1 MFGLRQQTLFAWMLR
16 YGFAVGATAAGWG
29 MRLALAK
36 WVGPGLPTFITFY
49 PPLMVVALLA
59 GLGPGL
65 FATALTDLIVAYWIM
80 EPVGQFF
87 VVAPVDRVALVMFGG
102 MGVFVSVVAH
112 FYRRSRLKAAAN
124 DTEVVLRETRR
135 EKEFLASLVEHA
147 SQPFAVGYPDGRLG
161 LLNHA
166 FEELTGYS
174 TAELRAIDWS
184 TALTPPEWRG
194 IENRKLEE
202 LHRTGQPVRYEKEYV
217 RRDGSRVPIELL
229 VDLVRDSTG
238 KPEYYYSFLT
248 DITARKQAE
257 EALRGSEERLR
268 QLNAELEQRVAG
280 RTAELRAASLY
291 ARSLLEASLDPLVT
305 ISAGGKITDVNEASA
320 QVTGVPRE
328 QLIGTDFSDYFTE
341 PQKAREGYQRVFAEG
356 FVRDYPLAIRHS
368 SGRVIGVLYNAT
380 VYRNEAGAVQGVF
393 AAARDVTERMRA
405 EAELARYRDHLEE
418 LVDLRTTELAR
429 SNEELQQFAYVA
441 SHDLQEPLRAIA
453 GYIGL
458 IEQRYR
464 DMLDEKGRLQIAGAV
479 QGATRM
485 ATLITDLLQLSRVGT
500 QESAF
505 EAVDL
510 SGALEQALNDFHRE
524 IVAAGATVT
533 WDAMPTLPVDP
544 GQLAQLFGNLIGNA
558 LKFRG
563 DQPPVIHVSAR
574 RDAAWWVFGVRDNG
588 LGIEPQY
595 FERIFVIFQRL
606 HTRTQYP
613 GTGIGL
619 AICRKIVE
627 RHHGRIW
634 VESRPGQG
642 STFYFTL
649 PDAEGRR

>member
-1 MFGLRQQTLFAWMLR
+1 
-16 YGFAVGATAAGWG
+16 
-29 MRLALAK
+29 
-36 WVGPGLPTFITFY
+36 
-49 PPLMVVALLA
+49 
-59 GLGPGL
+59 
-65 FATALTDLIVAYWIM
+65 
-80 EPVGQFF
+80 
-87 VVAPVDRVALVMFGG
+87 
-102 MGVFVSVVAH
+102 
-112 FYRRSRLKAAAN
+112 
-124 DTEVVLRETRR
+124 
-135 EKEFLASLVEHA
+135 
-147 SQPFAVGYPDGRLG
+147 
-161 LLNHA
+161 
-166 FEELTGYS
+166 
-174 TAELRAIDWS
+174 
-184 TALTPPEWRG
+184 
-194 IENRKLEE
+194 
-202 LHRTGQPVRYEKEYV
+202 
-217 RRDGSRVPIELL
+217 
-229 VDLVRDSTG
+229 VRDSTG